1 MCAGDCVCTFV
12 CFQFSDTRIFAS
24 IASIHSETAHVVC
37 VGKSFDLQAQIK
49 NLKTTNAQDAID
61 IYVYICIHMYMYVY
75 VCMYVC
81 MYIVY
86 IYMCVHIM

>member
-1 MCAGDCVCTFV
+1 MFAGDCVCTFV

-37 VGKSFDLQAQIK
+37 VGKIFHLQAQIK

-61 IYVYICIHMYMYVY
+61 IFVY
-75 VCMYVC
+75 VCMYA
-81 MYIVY
+81 YVY
-86 IYMCVHIM
+86 NVTQFNLTPLI

>member
-1 MCAGDCVCTFV
+1 MCAGDCVCTFE

-37 VGKSFDLQAQIK
+37 VGKIFHLQAQIK
-49 NLKTTNAQDAID
+49 NLKTTTFKMRL
-61 IYVYICIHMYMYVY
+61 IYMYMYVCMYTY

-81 MYIVY
+81 MYIYIIY
-86 IYMCVHIM
+86 IYMCVYIM